1 MLAFMSMASG
11 ADLEAQREQRWP
23 KQAAKFT
30 ATNDP
35 EIEFH
40 PWEEDSDYEDMEGLF
55 PAQPAYDR
63 ATGQLNTAEN

>member
-1 MLAFMSMASG
+1 MLAFKSMASG

-23 KQAAKFT
+23 KQAAKFA

-40 PWEEDSDYEDMEGLF
+40 PWDEDSDYEDMEGLF
-55 PAQPAYDR
+55 PAPPAYDR
-63 ATGQLNTAEN
+63 ATGRLNTAEE